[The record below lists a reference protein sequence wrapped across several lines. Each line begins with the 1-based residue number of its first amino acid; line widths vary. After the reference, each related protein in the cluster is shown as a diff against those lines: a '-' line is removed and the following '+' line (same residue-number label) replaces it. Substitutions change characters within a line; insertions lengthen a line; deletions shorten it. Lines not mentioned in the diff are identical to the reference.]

1 MFVRHSKLMLEVG
14 EEWMCFDTVFMCV
27 IYTSSTV
34 VCVCVCVHFE
44 LPLCMK
50 CAI

>member
-1 MFVRHSKLMLEVG
+1 MFFL
-14 EEWMCFDTVFMCV
+14 FAVFIIIFNV
-27 IYTSSTV
+27 YYNSFYV
-34 VCVCVCVHFE
+34 KHFE